1 MPSPAEVPSPRC
13 HPSHGYPSYPHE
25 KRRLPFLPVQAVV
38 RLADDAA
45 PAFTG
50 GQIGVGGGAVR
61 PLSAAG
67 LTAIVGSVARSE
79 FGEAALRQNLED
91 RCAS

>member
-1 MPSPAEVPSPRC
+1 MTESPCVWV
-13 HPSHGYPSYPHE
+13 Y
-25 KRRLPFLPVQAVV
+25 AV
-38 RLADDAA
+38 ADDAA
-45 PAFTG
+45 PTFTG